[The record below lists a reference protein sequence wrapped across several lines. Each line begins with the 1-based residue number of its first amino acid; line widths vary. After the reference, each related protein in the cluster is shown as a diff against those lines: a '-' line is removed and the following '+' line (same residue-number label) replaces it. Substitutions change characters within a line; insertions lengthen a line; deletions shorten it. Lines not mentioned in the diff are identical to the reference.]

1 MSKKHLRTETGTVR
15 RTYKD
20 TVFRKIFN
28 NKENLL
34 ALYNALNGTHY
45 NNPEDIEIITLDN
58 ALFLK
63 MKNDIAFLVS
73 TDQICLVEHSST
85 VCLNYPLRSL
95 LYLTK
100 EYQAI
105 LKQRNQDILSYTQVK
120 IPTPR
125 CIVLYNGPAQRPER
139 EVMKL
144 SDAFANQDV
153 EGCLELKVE
162 ILNINYGK
170 NESLQ
175 KACKTLEDYAILVA
189 KIREYAREMDD
200 LSMAVHKAIQYCIDH
215 DHLRDFLILNQ
226 AEVAAMSLLEGS
238 WEEYADS
245 MDQELERLKKEA
257 ALGREYRKELEGRF
271 VKAAMLLELGLKE
284 PVLREMAAAL
294 EAAQLKQ
301 AGCAL
306 EKKTAKLYPPQT
318 QLSSVKETALK
329 TDSAFLI

>member
-28 NKENLL
+28 SKENLL

-245 MDQELERLKKEA
+245 MDQELERLKESEKKLKESEK
-257 ALGREYRKELEGRF
+257 ALKKEVLEKDAELERVSREKDAELKRISSEKDARIKELET
-271 VKAAMLLELGLKE
+271 LL
-284 PVLREMAAAL
+284 AS
-294 EAAQLKQ
+294 KQ
-301 AGCAL
+301 
-306 EKKTAKLYPPQT
+306 
-318 QLSSVKETALK
+318 
-329 TDSAFLI
+329 

>member
-245 MDQELERLKKEA
+245 MDQELERLKASEKKLKESEK
-257 ALGREYRKELEGRF
+257 ALKKEVLEKDAELERVSREKDTELKRISSEKDARIKELE
-271 VKAAMLLELGLKE
+271 ALL
-284 PVLREMAAAL
+284 AS
-294 EAAQLKQ
+294 KQ
-301 AGCAL
+301 
-306 EKKTAKLYPPQT
+306 
-318 QLSSVKETALK
+318 
-329 TDSAFLI
+329 

>member
-245 MDQELERLKKEA
+245 MDQELERLKESEKKLKESEK
-257 ALGREYRKELEGRF
+257 ALKKEVLEKDAELERVSREKDTELKRISSEKDARIKELE
-271 VKAAMLLELGLKE
+271 ALL
-284 PVLREMAAAL
+284 AS
-294 EAAQLKQ
+294 KQ
-301 AGCAL
+301 
-306 EKKTAKLYPPQT
+306 
-318 QLSSVKETALK
+318 
-329 TDSAFLI
+329 

>member
-20 TVFRKIFN
+20 SVFRKIFN

-245 MDQELERLKKEA
+245 MDQELERLKESEKKLKESEK
-257 ALGREYRKELEGRF
+257 ALKKEVLEKDAELERVSREKDTELKRISSEKDARIKELE
-271 VKAAMLLELGLKE
+271 ALL
-284 PVLREMAAAL
+284 AS
-294 EAAQLKQ
+294 KQ
-301 AGCAL
+301 
-306 EKKTAKLYPPQT
+306 
-318 QLSSVKETALK
+318 
-329 TDSAFLI
+329 

>member
-245 MDQELERLKKEA
+245 MDQELERLKESEKKLKESEK
-257 ALGREYRKELEGRF
+257 ALKKEILEKDAELERVSREKDTELKRISSEKDARIKELE
-271 VKAAMLLELGLKE
+271 ALL
-284 PVLREMAAAL
+284 AS
-294 EAAQLKQ
+294 KQ
-301 AGCAL
+301 
-306 EKKTAKLYPPQT
+306 
-318 QLSSVKETALK
+318 
-329 TDSAFLI
+329 

>member
-1 MSKKHLRTETGTVR
+1 MFSCITIR

-189 KIREYAREMDD
+189 EIREYAREMDD

-245 MDQELERLKKEA
+245 MDQELERLKESEKKLKESEK
-257 ALGREYRKELEGRF
+257 ALKKEVLEKDAELERVSREKDTELKRISSEKDARIKELE
-271 VKAAMLLELGLKE
+271 ALL
-284 PVLREMAAAL
+284 AS
-294 EAAQLKQ
+294 KQ
-301 AGCAL
+301 
-306 EKKTAKLYPPQT
+306 
-318 QLSSVKETALK
+318 
-329 TDSAFLI
+329 

>member
-1 MSKKHLRTETGTVR
+1 MFSCITVR

-153 EGCLELKVE
+153 EGCMELKVE

-245 MDQELERLKKEA
+245 MDQELERLKESEKKLKESEK
-257 ALGREYRKELEGRF
+257 ALKKEVLEKDAELERVSREKDTELKRISSEKDARIKELE
-271 VKAAMLLELGLKE
+271 ALL
-284 PVLREMAAAL
+284 AS
-294 EAAQLKQ
+294 KQ
-301 AGCAL
+301 
-306 EKKTAKLYPPQT
+306 
-318 QLSSVKETALK
+318 
-329 TDSAFLI
+329 

>member
-215 DHLRDFLILNQ
+215 DHLRDFRILNQ

-245 MDQELERLKKEA
+245 MDQELERLKESEKKLKESEK
-257 ALGREYRKELEGRF
+257 ALKKEVLEKDAELERVSREKDTELKRISSEKDARIKELE
-271 VKAAMLLELGLKE
+271 ALL
-284 PVLREMAAAL
+284 AS
-294 EAAQLKQ
+294 KQ
-301 AGCAL
+301 
-306 EKKTAKLYPPQT
+306 
-318 QLSSVKETALK
+318 
-329 TDSAFLI
+329 

>member
-20 TVFRKIFN
+20 SVFRKIFN

-100 EYQAI
+100 EYQAT

-144 SDAFANQDV
+144 SDAFANQEV

-245 MDQELERLKKEA
+245 MDQELERLKESEKK
-257 ALGREYRKELEGRF
+257 LKKELEKVSRE
-271 VKAAMLLELGLKE
+271 KDAELKRISSEKDARIKE
-284 PVLREMAAAL
+284 L
-294 EAAQLKQ
+294 EALLASKQ
-301 AGCAL
+301 
-306 EKKTAKLYPPQT
+306 
-318 QLSSVKETALK
+318 
-329 TDSAFLI
+329 

>member
-1 MSKKHLRTETGTVR
+1 MFSCITIR

-245 MDQELERLKKEA
+245 MDQELERLKESEKKLKESEK
-257 ALGREYRKELEGRF
+257 ALKKEVLEKDAELERVSREKDTELKRISSEKDARIKELE
-271 VKAAMLLELGLKE
+271 ALL
-284 PVLREMAAAL
+284 AS
-294 EAAQLKQ
+294 KQ
-301 AGCAL
+301 
-306 EKKTAKLYPPQT
+306 
-318 QLSSVKETALK
+318 
-329 TDSAFLI
+329 

>member
-1 MSKKHLRTETGTVR
+1 M
-15 RTYKD
+15 
-20 TVFRKIFN
+20 
-28 NKENLL
+28 

-144 SDAFANQDV
+144 SDAFANQEV

-245 MDQELERLKKEA
+245 MDQELERLKESEK
-257 ALGREYRKELEGRF
+257 ALKKELEKVSRE
-271 VKAAMLLELGLKE
+271 KDAELKRISSEKDARIKE
-284 PVLREMAAAL
+284 L
-294 EAAQLKQ
+294 EALLASKQ
-301 AGCAL
+301 
-306 EKKTAKLYPPQT
+306 
-318 QLSSVKETALK
+318 
-329 TDSAFLI
+329 